1 MTTKLLFLVGIIPL
15 LLVQLA
21 SAQILSELQQ
31 QTKQACQEL
40 KTAMLEQNTTL
51 ADYRGQLADYN
62 NTCGSVVG
70 ALPSK

>member
-1 MTTKLLFLVGIIPL
+1 MITKLLFLVGIIPL
-15 LLVQLA
+15 LLVPLA

-31 QTKQACQEL
+31 QTNQVCQDL
-40 KTAMLEQNTTL
+40 KTAMLEQNITL

>member
-15 LLVQLA
+15 LLVPLA
-21 SAQILSELQQ
+21 NAQTLSELQQ
-31 QTKQACQEL
+31 QTKQACQDL
-40 KTAMLEQNTTL
+40 KTAMLKQNTTL

-62 NTCGSVVG
+62 NTCGSIVG

>member
-1 MTTKLLFLVGIIPL
+1 
-15 LLVQLA
+15 LLVPLA
-21 SAQILSELQQ
+21 NAQTLSELS
-31 QTKQACQEL
+31 TANKTSNL

-62 NTCGSVVG
+62 NTCGSIVG